1 MVVLFQSAEFDF
13 FLFDDFDLDL
23 DFEEAFYLDGL
34 AVAEPFTGANLAV
47 FRLLRDGFHVG
58 LLFGLVEL

>member
-13 FLFDDFDLDL
+13 FHLDDFDFDLD
-23 DFEEAFYLDGL
+23 FEAAFYLDGL
-34 AVAEPFTGANLAV
+34 AVADPLTGANFDVLML
-47 FRLLRDGFHVG
+47 FSEGFQVG